1 MKKVTGLS
9 LLLCIGGVRSADK
22 YYGNCGKGK
31 VVFLEYPTSGLSAAK
46 KTYMAG
52 LDLTGCVSLA
62 SPDSVSCPDLNY
74 KVPFSSAGRSSV
86 VFTHA
91 HVRCTGEGGQ

>member
-9 LLLCIGGVRSADK
+9 LLLCIGGVRSNQ
-22 YYGNCGKGK
+22 YFGNCGKGK

-52 LDLTGCVSLA
+52 LDLTGCVSRLCVV
-62 SPDSVSCPDLNY
+62 SRLELQGSVQQRGAQQWWVHPR
-74 KVPFSSAGRSSV
+74 ARSV
-86 VFTHA
+86 HMRGWTVA
-91 HVRCTGEGGQ
+91 